1 MPGGAI
7 KRIGEVILR
16 AFLVG
21 PLPKLLARVCF
32 TIWTRLYPEGRE
44 WRRAH
49 RG

>member
-1 MPGGAI
+1 MLRGTI
-7 KRIGEVILR
+7 KEIGEAIFR

-32 TIWTRLYPEGRE
+32 ILWVRLYRDGRE
-44 WRRAH
+44 WRRSH